1 MEEGRLECVEK
12 QDRLKW
18 VEQPDRLTGPSR
30 LGTLGN
36 LADCLAPSTL
46 WCQAITGG
54 SKGKRHPNSG

>member
-18 VEQPDRLTGPSR
+18 VEQQDRLTGPSR

-36 LADCLAPSTL
+36 LADSVLLLAP
-46 WCQAITGG
+46 CGAKQ
-54 SKGKRHPNSG
+54 